1 MVESFD
7 DCLYAWDHIKHVY
20 WFFYLL
26 GTRVNSLS
34 LFAFSFFQPHFCC
47 FKFNVSFTQDTNTHF
62 DTFDTM
68 EEWEV
73 WRVHCSFSFTLFI
86 IIIICLCFHLSG
98 YIEDL
103 LVKTVEA
110 VSSLKLIP
118 ADTTGT
124 SNSVYY
130 TENKSFNLLL
140 LLKLIL
146 S

>member
-1 MVESFD
+1 M
-7 DCLYAWDHIKHVY
+7 
-20 WFFYLL
+20 
-26 GTRVNSLS
+26 
-34 LFAFSFFQPHFCC
+34 
-47 FKFNVSFTQDTNTHF
+47 
-62 DTFDTM
+62 
-68 EEWEV
+68 
-73 WRVHCSFSFTLFI
+73 HCSFIFTLFIIII

-103 LVKTVEA
+103 LVKTVGA

-124 SNSVYY
+124 SDSVYY

-140 LLKLIL
+140 LSKLIL